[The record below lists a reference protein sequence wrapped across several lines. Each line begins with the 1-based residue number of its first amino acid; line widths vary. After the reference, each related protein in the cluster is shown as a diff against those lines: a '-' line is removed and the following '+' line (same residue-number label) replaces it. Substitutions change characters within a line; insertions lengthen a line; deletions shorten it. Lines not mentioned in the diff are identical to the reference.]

1 MQIAIHSSIKR
12 IAYGLKEK
20 RRQPATPASDVKL
33 AREDA
38 FQLLGGEAQV
48 ELSAYGYGYAP
59 GLL

>member
-1 MQIAIHSSIKR
+1 MQIAIHSSIKH

-20 RRQPATPASDVKL
+20 RRQPAPPASDVKL

-48 ELSAYGYGYAP
+48 ELSA
-59 GLL
+59 